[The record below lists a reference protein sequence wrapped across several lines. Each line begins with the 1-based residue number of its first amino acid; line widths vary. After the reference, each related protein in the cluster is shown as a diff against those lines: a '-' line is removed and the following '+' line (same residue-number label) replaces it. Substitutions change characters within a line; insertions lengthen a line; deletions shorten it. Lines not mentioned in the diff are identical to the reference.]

1 VWLKTNNR
9 YYADIIIDEEII
21 KNLLQNGSIINQLP
35 QIVSDQTT
43 DEETDNDEEE
53 ITQTFVP
60 SHPSTQQEIDAIKDT
75 LQRMQ
80 NHNNP
85 SLWPEINGNPINEFQ
100 TPGYMVRVFPTLYPH
115 GRGDFHS
122 ERVREI
128 KPAEYFKHLIWYK
141 DGRFARHKRWRYFA
155 LNSTMRWRELQEG
168 KIYVKQN
175 FKDGQI
181 DVSDIQEMI
190 TNGDK
195 QMADRIMRYGEGL
208 RRT

>member
-21 KNLLQNGSIINQLP
+21 KNLSQNRSIINQLS

-53 ITQTFVP
+53 ITRTFVP
-60 SHPSTQQEIDAIKDT
+60 SHPSTQQEIDVIKDT

-100 TPGYMVRVFPTLYPH
+100 TPGYMVRAFPTLYPH
-115 GRGDFHS
+115 GRGDLHS

-128 KPAEYFKHLIWYK
+128 KPAEYFKYLIWYK
-141 DGRFARHKRWRYFA
+141 DGRFVRHKR
-155 LNSTMRWRELQEG
+155 
-168 KIYVKQN
+168 
-175 FKDGQI
+175 
-181 DVSDIQEMI
+181 
-190 TNGDK
+190 
-195 QMADRIMRYGEGL
+195 
-208 RRT
+208 